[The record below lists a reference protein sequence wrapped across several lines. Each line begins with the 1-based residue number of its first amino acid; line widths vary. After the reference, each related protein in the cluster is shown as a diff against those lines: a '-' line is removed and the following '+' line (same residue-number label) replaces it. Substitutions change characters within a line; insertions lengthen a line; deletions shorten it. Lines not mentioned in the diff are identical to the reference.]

1 MRRYTFGMVMRW
13 LLILS
18 TGLAIC
24 AVAAPKADWSVVA
37 ELAPGARVEVVP
49 KDYRQPIVKGT
60 LVRASAVSLVVSG
73 KTGEVSL
80 DQASV
85 RVVRTAAPHRRVRS
99 GLIGVGVGT
108 AAGVIIGYAVCP
120 YCPNEG
126 TNRFQAYG
134 LAVGAALGAL
144 AFLPL
149 PYETVYKVPKK

>member
-1 MRRYTFGMVMRW
+1 MRRYTLGMVMRT
-13 LLILS
+13 LLIFS

-24 AVAAPKADWSVVA
+24 AVAAPKTDWSVVA
-37 ELAPGARVEVVP
+37 KLAPGARVEVVP
-49 KDYRQPIVKGT
+49 KDYRQPLVKGT

-73 KTGEVSL
+73 KTGEVAI

-126 TNRFQAYG
+126 DSSFQAYG

-149 PYETVYKVPKK
+149 PYETIYKVPKK